1 MIIPF
6 CWDRR
11 LLHFLYEDWLNAGG
25 DWTKSSVYYNSLEK
39 SKFNR
44 RGKYVYMTYRDVE
57 AKYSSAIAKNI
68 KKNKLELEQNRAEH
82 EDAWYCKHPE
92 VDDEVFSLCLVYYL
106 SLLLFCF
113 FSKANVQGWVIYFK
127 DFWVFFCLFPEAWD
141 LLRMWDSL
149 ELEESYEAEQEW
161 GLRHQG
167 HVTEEH
173 SKGLLLLDGNNTI
186 SMNQTPSR

>member
-82 EDAWYCKHPE
+82 EDAWYC
-92 VDDEVFSLCLVYYL
+92 
-106 SLLLFCF
+106 F